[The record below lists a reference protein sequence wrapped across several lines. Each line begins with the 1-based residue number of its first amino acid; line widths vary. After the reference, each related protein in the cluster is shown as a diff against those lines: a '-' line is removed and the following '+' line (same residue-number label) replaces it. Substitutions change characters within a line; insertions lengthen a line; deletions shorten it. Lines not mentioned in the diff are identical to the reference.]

1 MMTRAHKLICLL
13 LPLWL
18 LGACTVSETRPV
30 TYVPVISA
38 ATEIPDD
45 RRLEITIV
53 EFDPGINE
61 DGTAGEDEFQV
72 PKEVREAEARYVAF
86 HLRDTLERTA
96 LWGPVRVVPGP
107 RVGAELQISGRIIES
122 TGARLRM
129 AVTAA
134 DATNRVWLQ
143 QEYAGT
149 TDAASYS
156 DSEVLDRDP
165 FQNVYNE
172 IANDLIQLRREMDD
186 ARLIEIGRVAELRFA
201 RDVSSAAFDGYLEED
216 RYGRLSVARLPAE
229 GDPMLARVDAV
240 RERDYIFVDTLNEH
254 YADFSRRMEQPYD
267 EWRQYTY
274 DEIVTLRELQ
284 SAARWRK
291 VVGAMAVVGSVVLD
305 SQGSNTANEVGSS
318 AMLIGGV
325 QLFSSGMQLGQQ
337 AKMQSETIKELSA
350 SFGQDIEP
358 AVVQVA
364 GETRRLEGTAATQYA
379 EWKRLMREIYQAET
393 GFELP
398 PDPSIPAGPSAEDML
413 TDQ

>member
-1 MMTRAHKLICLL
+1 MTRAHKLICLL

-30 TYVPVISA
+30 TYVPAIN
-38 ATEIPDD
+38 ATIEVPDD

-122 TGARLRM
+122 TGARLRV
-129 AVTAA
+129 AVIAA

-172 IANDLIQLRREMDD
+172 IANDLIRLRREMDD
-186 ARLIEIGRVAELRFA
+186 VRLIEIERVAELSFA
-201 RDVSSAAFDGYLEED
+201 RDVSSAAFDGYLEKD

-379 EWKRLMREIYQAET
+379 EWKRMMREIYQAET

-398 PDPSIPAGPSAEDML
+398 PDPSIPAGPSAEDVL

>member
-1 MMTRAHKLICLL
+1 MMTRAQKLICLL
-13 LPLWL
+13 PALWL

-30 TYVPVISA
+30 TYMPAISA
-38 ATEIPDD
+38 DTEVPEY

-72 PKEVREAEARYVAF
+72 PQEVREAEARYVAF

-96 LWGPVRVVPGP
+96 LWGPVRVVPAP
-107 RVGAELQISGRIIES
+107 RVGAELLVTGRIVES
-122 TGARLRM
+122 TGARLRV
-129 AVTAA
+129 AVIAA

-143 QEYAGT
+143 QEYKGS

-172 IANDLIQLRREMDD
+172 IANDLVRLRREMDD
-186 ARLIEIGRVAELRFA
+186 ARLIEIERVAELRFA

-216 RYGRLSVARLPAE
+216 RYGRFSVARLPAE

-305 SQGSNTANEVGSS
+305 SQGNSTANEVGSS

-398 PDPSIPAGPSAEDML
+398 PDPSIPAGSPAEDML

>member
-1 MMTRAHKLICLL
+1 MMTPVQKLICLV
-13 LPLWL
+13 PALWL
-18 LGACTVSETRPV
+18 LGACTVTETRPV
-30 TYVPVISA
+30 TYVPAMSA
-38 ATEIPDD
+38 DTEIPED

-96 LWGPVRVVPGP
+96 LWGPVRVVPAP
-107 RVGAELQISGRIIES
+107 RVGAELQISGRMIES
-122 TGARLRM
+122 TGARLRV

-143 QEYAGT
+143 QEYTGT

-172 IANDLIQLRREMDD
+172 IANDLIRLRREMGD
-186 ARLIEIGRVAELRFA
+186 ARLIEIERVAELRFA

-398 PDPSIPAGPSAEDML
+398 PDPSIPAGPSAEDVL

>member
-1 MMTRAHKLICLL
+1 MMTRVQKLICLL
-13 LPLWL
+13 PALSL
-18 LGACTVSETRPV
+18 LGACTVTETRPV
-30 TYVPVISA
+30 TYVPAISA
-38 ATEIPDD
+38 DAEVPED
-45 RRLEITIV
+45 RRLEVTIV

-96 LWGPVRVVPGP
+96 LWGPVRVVPAP
-107 RVGAELQISGRIIES
+107 RVGAELLISGRIVES
-122 TGARLRM
+122 TGARLR
-129 AVTAA
+129 VSVIAA
-134 DATNRVWLQ
+134 DATNRVWLER
-143 QEYAGT
+143 EYKGS

-172 IANDLIQLRREMDD
+172 IANDLIRLRREMDD
-186 ARLIEIGRVAELRFA
+186 ARLIEIERVAELRFA

-216 RYGRLSVARLPAE
+216 RYGRFSVARLPAQ

-398 PDPSIPAGPSAEDML
+398 PDPSIPAGPSAEDVL

>member
-30 TYVPVISA
+30 TYVPAISA
-38 ATEIPDD
+38 ATEVPDD

-122 TGARLRM
+122 TGARLRV
-129 AVTAA
+129 AVIAA

-172 IANDLIQLRREMDD
+172 IANDLIRLRREMVD
-186 ARLIEIGRVAELRFA
+186 ARLIEIGRVAELSFA

-379 EWKRLMREIYQAET
+379 EWKRMMREIYQAET

-398 PDPSIPAGPSAEDML
+398 PDPSIPAGPSAEDVL

>member
-30 TYVPVISA
+30 TYVPAISA

-186 ARLIEIGRVAELRFA
+186 ARLIEIERVAELRFA

-398 PDPSIPAGPSAEDML
+398 PDPSIPAGPSAEDVL